1 MTSALASP
9 RRQGALNLRG
19 YAGLASM
26 ESKKFLVYHWSVVVD
41 LIKNLIATVVFV
53 YFWRALYA
61 NTARIAG
68 LTLDATLAYILL
80 ARIFQPLG
88 GFILVSEFGSLLRRG
103 GIAHIQLRPLDIQL
117 AYYVQNWATVV
128 VDLGRQ
134 VPVALVAL
142 LVFHFQWPTD
152 PVVWGVFVLSAL
164 LGRSVLFCFDYIL
177 GCVAFY
183 TTSAWGLGFA
193 VFGLSL
199 FLGGGLVPLAML
211 PDWLRL
217 IVLNTPFAQ
226 AFYVPISLLSG
237 VTPLSEAPR
246 LLLVQFVWLLGLAP
260 LSRLV
265 FAIAIR
271 RVTVQGG

>member
-1 MTSALASP
+1 MAAAVTTRRLSAI
-9 RRQGALNLRG
+9 NLRG
-19 YAGLASM
+19 YAALAGM
-26 ESKKFLVYHWSVVVD
+26 ETKKFLVYHWSVVVE

-61 NTARIAG
+61 NTASIAG
-68 LTLDATLAYILL
+68 LSLDATLAYILL

-88 GFILVSEFGSLLRRG
+88 SFRLVSEFGHQMQQG

-117 AYYVQNWATVV
+117 ACYAQGLATVLV
-128 VDLGRQ
+128 ALGRQ

-142 LVFHFQWPTD
+142 LVFHLRWPTD
-152 PVVWGVFVLSAL
+152 PAVWAAFAVSAL

-199 FLGGGLVPLAML
+199 FVGGGLVPLAML
-211 PDWLRL
+211 PDWLRQ

-237 VTPLSEAPR
+237 VAPLSEAPR
-246 LLLVQFVWLLGLAP
+246 LLLVQFLWLLGLAP

>member
-1 MTSALASP
+1 MTGALDRPPRPSAL
-9 RRQGALNLRG
+9 NWRG
-19 YAGLASM
+19 YAALAGM
-26 ESKKFLVYHWSVVVD
+26 ETKKFLVYHWSVVVD

-61 NTARIAG
+61 NTASIAG

-88 GFILVSEFGSLLRRG
+88 NFILVSEFGHLMHQG

-117 AYYVQNWATVV
+117 AYYAENWATLLVG
-128 VDLGRQ
+128 LGRQ

-142 LVFHFQWPTD
+142 LVFHLPWPTN
-152 PVVWGVFVLSAL
+152 PAVWGVFIVSAL

-177 GCVAFY
+177 GCVSFY

-199 FLGGGLVPLAML
+199 FVGGGLVPLVML
-211 PDWLRL
+211 PDWLRQ

-237 VTPLSEAPR
+237 VAPLSDAPR
-246 LLLVQFVWLLGLAP
+246 LLLTQLLWLLGLAP

-265 FAIAIR
+265 FSVAIR

>member
-1 MTSALASP
+1 MNAGVSP
-9 RRQGALNLRG
+9 RRLGALNLRG
-19 YAGLASM
+19 YAALAGM
-26 ESKKFLVYHWSVVVD
+26 ETKKFLVYHWSVVVD

-61 NTARIAG
+61 STASIGG
-68 LTLDATLAYILL
+68 LTLDVTLAYVLL

-88 GFILVSEFGSLLRRG
+88 GFIMVYEFGRQMRQG
-103 GIAHIQLRPLDIQL
+103 GLAHTQLRPLDIQL

-142 LVFHFQWPTD
+142 LVFHLPWPAD
-152 PVVWGVFVLSAL
+152 PAVWGVFALSAL

-183 TTSAWGLGFA
+183 TTEAWGLGFA

-199 FLGGGLVPLAML
+199 FVGGGLVPLAML
-211 PDWLRL
+211 PDGLRL

-237 VTPLSEAPR
+237 VTPLSAAPR
-246 LLLVQFVWLLGLAP
+246 LLLTQLVWLLVLAP

-265 FAIAIR
+265 FAVAIR
-271 RVTVQGG
+271 RVTIQGG

>member
-1 MTSALASP
+1 MRAAVNP
-9 RRQGALNLRG
+9 RRLSAVNLRG
-19 YAGLASM
+19 YAALAGM
-26 ESKKFLVYHWSVVVD
+26 ETKKFLVYHWSVVVE

-61 NTARIAG
+61 NTASIAG

-88 GFILVSEFGSLLRRG
+88 NFILVGEFGRQMHEG

-117 AYYVQNWATVV
+117 AYYAQGLASVLVA
-128 VDLGRQ
+128 LGRQ
-134 VPVALVAL
+134 LPVALVAL
-142 LVFHFQWPTD
+142 LVFHLRWPTD
-152 PVVWGVFVLSAL
+152 PTAWAVFILSAL

-199 FLGGGLVPLAML
+199 FVGGGLVPLAML
-211 PDWLRL
+211 PDWLRQ

-237 VTPLSEAPR
+237 VAPLSEAPR
-246 LLLVQFVWLLGLAP
+246 LLLIQFLWLLGLAP

>member
-1 MTSALASP
+1 MSTAVNP
-9 RRQGALNLRG
+9 RRPSAVNLRG
-19 YAGLASM
+19 YAALAGM
-26 ESKKFLVYHWSVVVD
+26 DIKKFLVYHWSVVVD
-41 LIKNLIATVVFV
+41 LIKNLITTIVYV

-61 NTARIAG
+61 HTAAIAG
-68 LTLDATLAYILL
+68 LTLDATLAYVLL

-88 GFILVSEFGSLLRRG
+88 DFILVSEFGHEMHQG

-117 AYYVQNWATVV
+117 AYYAQNLAKVV
-128 VDLGRQ
+128 VALGRQ

-142 LVFHFQWPTD
+142 LVFHLRWPTD
-152 PVVWGVFVLSAL
+152 PATWGVFILSAL
-164 LGRSVLFCFDYIL
+164 LGRSVLFCFEYIL

-199 FLGGGLVPLAML
+199 FVGGGLVPLAML
-211 PDWLRL
+211 PDWLRQ
-217 IVLNTPFAQ
+217 IVINTPFAQ
-226 AFYVPISLLSG
+226 AFYVPIALLSG
-237 VTPLSEAPR
+237 VTPLSQAPR
-246 LLLVQFVWLLGLAP
+246 LLLIQFLWLLGLAP

-265 FAIAIR
+265 FSVAIR

>member
-1 MTSALASP
+1 MRAAVNP
-9 RRQGALNLRG
+9 RRLSAVNLRG
-19 YAGLASM
+19 YAALAGM
-26 ESKKFLVYHWSVVVD
+26 ETKKFLVYHWSVVVE

-61 NTARIAG
+61 NTASIAG

-88 GFILVSEFGSLLRRG
+88 NFILVGEFGHQMHEG

-117 AYYVQNWATVV
+117 AYYAQGLASVLVA
-128 VDLGRQ
+128 LGRQ
-134 VPVALVAL
+134 LPVALVAL
-142 LVFHFQWPTD
+142 LVFHLRWPTD
-152 PVVWGVFVLSAL
+152 PTAWAVFILSAL

-199 FLGGGLVPLAML
+199 FVGGGLVPLAML
-211 PDWLRL
+211 PDWLRQ

-226 AFYVPISLLSG
+226 SFYVPISLLSG
-237 VTPLSEAPR
+237 VTPLSQAPR
-246 LLLVQFVWLLGLAP
+246 LLLIQFLWLLGLAP

>member
-1 MTSALASP
+1 MSAAVSRP
-9 RRQGALNLRG
+9 SGINWRG
-19 YAGLASM
+19 YAALAGM

-61 NTARIAG
+61 NTASIAG
-68 LTLDATLAYILL
+68 LTLDTTLAYVLL

-88 GFILVSEFGSLLRRG
+88 GFILVSAFGSLLRHG
-103 GIAHIQLRPLDIQL
+103 DLAHIQLRPLDIQL
-117 AYYVQNWATVV
+117 AYYVQNWASVV

-134 VPVALVAL
+134 VPVALMAL
-142 LVFHFQWPTD
+142 LVFHLQWPTN
-152 PVVWGVFVLSAL
+152 PAVWGVFVVSAL

-193 VFGLSL
+193 IFGLSL
-199 FLGGGLVPLAML
+199 FVGGGLVPLVML
-211 PDWLRL
+211 PDWLRQ

-237 VTPLSEAPR
+237 VAPLSEAPR
-246 LLLVQFVWLLGLAP
+246 LLLIQFLWLLGLAP

-265 FAIAIR
+265 FAVAIR
-271 RVTVQGG
+271 RVTIQGG